1 MTRLFD
7 WILDDLLLQHLAR
20 SSGRCG
26 LGRNDMSDYTISI
39 KVRNGRIRRRM
50 AECGFSSVNELCHK
64 SGLSPPKIG
73 ALLNLKLPPL
83 TETGGWRRSAVALAE
98 VLGCT
103 CEELFSETQ
112 RTLALRD
119 NRGECFITEAG
130 LLKLSS
136 RVERPLLENPAEQL
150 LEDVDE
156 QTKIEVVRRALDGLK
171 LTARQRRIIES
182 HFGIGCEERT
192 LADLAVELDVSQ
204 EFVRQCLGRTLWR
217 LRRHKLATRRS
228 LLQAYQ
234 PADAMGT
241 ADEARVRAA
250 QKRAAKLLAEK
261 YAATGA
267 KEQRVAQGRRL
278 MRMDPEPLAPGA

>member
-1 MTRLFD
+1 
-7 WILDDLLLQHLAR
+7 
-20 SSGRCG
+20 
-26 LGRNDMSDYTISI
+26 MSDYAISI

-50 AECGFSSVNELCHK
+50 AECGFGSVNELCRK
-64 SGLSPPKIG
+64 SGLRPEDIG

-83 TETGGWRRSAVALAE
+83 TETGGWRRSAVALAD

-103 CEELFSETQ
+103 CEQLFSETQ

-136 RVERPLLENPAEQL
+136 RVERPLLENPGEQL
-150 LEDVDE
+150 LDDVDE
-156 QTKIEVVRRALDGLK
+156 QTKIGVIRRALDGLK
-171 LTARQRRIIES
+171 LTARDRRIIES

-192 LADLAVELDVSQ
+192 LADLALELDVSRESVQ
-204 EFVRQCLGRTLWR
+204 RNVTRTLCR
-217 LRRHKLATRRS
+217 LRGHKPAHRS
-228 LLQAYQ
+228 LLQAYR

-250 QKRAAKLLAEK
+250 QKRAAALLAEK
-261 YAATGA
+261 KAATRA
-267 KEQRVAQGRRL
+267 KEQRVAQRQREL
-278 MRMDPEPLAPGA
+278 DMRVARDKPASVQAPPRSFERGWSRSLATP